1 MARRN
6 EHSKDEL
13 QRLALSAVKNFL
25 TLYPP
30 QEMSLRKIAKL
41 IGYAPATLINAFGS
55 YGDLLISAN
64 SETLD
69 ELHTLSALAIRGE
82 TSPMYALRKLSRV
95 YLGYARK
102 YPYRWHLAFE
112 HRIPDQ
118 KVLPEW
124 QKSRIDRLFALFTE
138 QLSRTG
144 SRKKLQDIHIAS
156 RVLWAG
162 VHGICLLAAGGGV
175 LQEKHATGEQMLDS
189 FIHNYMDSYMNPS
202 AVKTAESAG
211 EKPGQDAAAEKSSP
225 ARQTVVRQ
233 LDF

>member
-13 QRLALSAVKNFL
+13 QRLTLKAVKDFL

-41 IGYAPATLINAFGS
+41 IGYAPATVINSFGS
-55 YGDLLISAN
+55 YGELLLAAN
-64 SETLD
+64 GETLD
-69 ELHTLSALAIRGE
+69 ELHTLSAVAIRNE
-82 TSPMYALRKLSRV
+82 NNPQLALRKLSRV
-95 YLGYARK
+95 YLAYARK

-124 QKSRIDRLFALFTE
+124 QKGRIDRLFALFTE

-144 SRKKLQDIHIAS
+144 ARKNLQDIHIAS
-156 RVLWAG
+156 RVVWAG
-162 VHGICLLAAGGGV
+162 VHGICLLAAGGGA
-175 LQEKHATGEQMLDS
+175 LQEKHATGEQMLDM
-189 FIHNYMDSYMNPS
+189 FLNNFMGSYMAQRAS
-202 AVKTAESAG
+202 V
-211 EKPGQDAAAEKSSP
+211 
-225 ARQTVVRQ
+225 
-233 LDF
+233 

>member
-13 QRLALSAVKNFL
+13 QRLALKAVKDFL

-41 IGYAPATLINAFGS
+41 IGYAPATVINSFGS
-55 YGDLLISAN
+55 YGELLLAAN
-64 SETLD
+64 AETLD
-69 ELHTLSALAIRGE
+69 ELHTLSAVAIRNE
-82 TSPMYALRKLSRV
+82 NNPQLALRKLSRV
-95 YLGYARK
+95 YLAYARK

-118 KVLPEW
+118 KVQPEW

-144 SRKKLQDIHIAS
+144 ARKSLQDIHIAS

-162 VHGICLLAAGGGV
+162 VHGICLLAAGGGA
-175 LQEKHATGEQMLDS
+175 LQEKHASGEQMLDM
-189 FIHNYMDSYMNPS
+189 FVGNFMTSYL
-202 AVKTAESAG
+202 
-211 EKPGQDAAAEKSSP
+211 SP
-225 ARQTVVRQ
+225 ERTVAS
-233 LDF
+233 

>member
-6 EHSKDEL
+6 EHSKEEL
-13 QRLALSAVKNFL
+13 QRLTLKAVKDFL

-41 IGYAPATLINAFGS
+41 IGYAPATVINSFGS
-55 YGDLLISAN
+55 YGELLLAAN
-64 SETLD
+64 AETLD
-69 ELHTLSALAIRGE
+69 ELHTLSAVAIRDE
-82 TSPMYALRKLSRV
+82 SNPQIALRKLSRV
-95 YLGYARK
+95 YLAYARK

-124 QKSRIDRLFALFTE
+124 QRSRIDRLFALFTE

-144 SRKKLQDIHIAS
+144 ARKNLQDIHIAS
-156 RVLWAG
+156 RVVWAG

-175 LQEKHATGEQMLDS
+175 LQEKHASGEQMLDIFLGNFMS
-189 FIHNYMDSYMNPS
+189 SYM
-202 AVKTAESAG
+202 VKA
-211 EKPGQDAAAEKSSP
+211 
-225 ARQTVVRQ
+225 TV
-233 LDF
+233 